1 MTQIRVTVSRWQS
14 RGPWWQGRRRLPGL
28 ELDIDIDIDI
38 DGHGTTQTYGTRDLD
53 DARAMV
59 LEYLDTVGAAV
70 PADAVIEW
78 VETGT

>member
-1 MTQIRVTVSRWQS
+1 MLAVMNTLRVTVSRWQTHA
-14 RGPWWQGRRRLPGL
+14 PWWQGRRRVAGL
-28 ELDIDIDIDI
+28 ELDI

-59 LEYLDTVGAAV
+59 LEYLAV
-70 PADAVIEW
+70 TGTPTSADVVIEW